1 MRKAAIV
8 LLLSLALVPA
18 AGSSSGT
25 SITPAAAKAADA
37 KIGEAIAKEREA
49 LAHVGTTAVLPHVY
63 LYQSIDA
70 LQAARTAIKGEDGAA
85 PIVHDITEAI
95 YEDHTGIDHQGDKSH
110 AKILDAIRKALAW
123 KKKAQG
129 ALSDYLVGG
138 GSEKTCDSE
147 KPFPLYAVPATYSG
161 STADVYPHNVP
172 KDAKDLQIKFV
183 DAATG
188 KPAPEHPFP
197 GESWTAKIVGFE
209 TRGGEPVLHVHI
221 DITGTGIGKPNEKF
235 VNWKV
240 IVTWA
245 C

>member
-1 MRKAAIV
+1 MRFLALALLAAV
-8 LLLSLALVPA
+8 VLVPA
-18 AGSSSGT
+18 GSSASRS
-25 SITPAAAKAADA
+25 SITPAQAKRADSN
-37 KIGEAIAKEREA
+37 IAVALKFEREA
-49 LAHVGTTAVLPHVY
+49 LAQVGKTNVLPHVA

-70 LQAARTAIKGEDGAA
+70 LLVARSVIKDADGAA

-95 YEDHTGIDHQGDKSH
+95 YDDHSAIDHQGDKSH
-110 AKILDAIRKALAW
+110 AKILDSIRKALAW
-123 KKKAQG
+123 KKKAQS

-138 GSEKTCDSE
+138 TSCESE

-161 STADVYPHNVP
+161 STTDVYPHNVP
-172 KDAKDLQIKFV
+172 KDAKGLEIKFV

-197 GESWTAKIVGFE
+197 GQSWQAKIVGFE

-240 IVTWA
+240 IVTWD

>member
-1 MRKAAIV
+1 MRTVAIA
-8 LLLSLALVPA
+8 LFLALALVPA
-18 AGSSSGT
+18 AWSTPRSA
-25 SITPAAAKAADA
+25 ITPAQAKTAYA
-37 KIGEAIAKEREA
+37 KLDTAIAQERRA
-49 LAHVGTTAVLPHVY
+49 LAQVGKSDVLPHVY
-63 LYQSIDA
+63 LFQSIDA
-70 LQAARTAIKGEDGAA
+70 LQEARAAIKAADGAA

-95 YEDHTGIDHQGDKSH
+95 YEDHTGIDHQSDKSH

-123 KKKAQG
+123 KKKAQSG
-129 ALSDYLVGG
+129 LSDYLVGG

-161 STADVYPHNVP
+161 STTDVYPHNVP

-197 GESWTAKIVGFE
+197 GQSWTAKIVGFE
-209 TRGGEPVLHVHI
+209 TRAGEPVLHVHI